1 MSTSFNTIVDDLK
14 SSFKL
19 AKDNILSYFLANLGM
34 LIAVALLLGLVII
47 PIGLVAVLAIGTSH
61 AAWEAIGLGMTAWAE
76 SNPWAVA
83 GVAILF
89 VIPLVALFLTVVGSI
104 YGMSKDLVAH
114 GETKAERAFSW
125 FRHKFLTFAG
135 AGVILTVI
143 IILPP
148 VVVWGSVSILMGYT
162 IPASLMPLLSV
173 STFVWV
179 FLTVGLC
186 AMVFPAITYG
196 KGVQDAFKESF
207 QLARERFDHVFGLL
221 SAIVIL
227 GVASYGP
234 VIIWGLSLPIGG
246 VVPPFD
252 VVSISIMVWTVL
264 VTFLWLLVLLPTT
277 IIAFTKVYAEM
288 TGGQVAAQKPLPI
301 PLV

>member
-14 SSFKL
+14 SSFRL

-34 LIAVALLLGLVII
+34 LIAVALLLGLVMV
-47 PIGLVAVLAIGTSH
+47 PILVAALLIVGTGP
-61 AAWEAIGLGMTAWAE
+61 AAWETLGLGLATWAE
-76 SNPWAVA
+76 SNPWAVGGA
-83 GVAILF
+83 AILF
-89 VIPLVALFLTVVGSI
+89 LIPFAALFLTVVGSI

-135 AGVILTVI
+135 AGVLLTII

-148 VVVWGSVSILMGYT
+148 VVVWGSISILMGYS
-162 IPASLMPLLSV
+162 IPLYLTPLLSV

-207 QLARERFDHVFGLL
+207 QLARERFDHIYGLL
-221 SAIVIL
+221 SAIVVL
-227 GVASYGP
+227 AVVSFGP
-234 VIIWGLSLPIGG
+234 VILWGLTMPLSGAIA
-246 VVPPFD
+246 FD
-252 VVSISIMVWTVL
+252 AVSIAIMVWTVFATL
-264 VTFLWLLVLLPTT
+264 LWLLVLLPMT

-288 TGGQVAAQKPLPI
+288 TGGQVATQKPLPI

>member
-14 SSFKL
+14 SSFGL
-19 AKDNILSYFLANLGM
+19 AKDNILRYFLANLGM
-34 LIAVALLLGLVII
+34 LIAVALLLGLVMV
-47 PIGLVAVLAIGTSH
+47 PILVTVLLVVGTNP
-61 AAWEAIGLGMTAWAE
+61 ATWEALGLGLTAWAE
-76 SNPWAVA
+76 SNPWAVG

-89 VIPLVALFLTVVGSI
+89 LIPFVALFLTVVGSI
-104 YGMSKDLVAH
+104 YGMSKDLIAH

-135 AGVILTVI
+135 AGVLLTII

-148 VVVWGSVSILMGYT
+148 VVVWGSLSILMGYS
-162 IPASLMPLLSV
+162 IPASLTPLLSV

-196 KGVQDAFKESF
+196 KGVQEAFKESF
-207 QLARERFDHVFGLL
+207 RLARERFDHVYGLL
-221 SAIVIL
+221 SAIIVL
-227 GVASYGP
+227 AVASYGP
-234 VIIWGLSLPIGG
+234 VISWGLTVPLSG
-246 VVPPFD
+246 VIAFD
-252 VVSISIMVWTVL
+252 AVSMTIMVWTVL
-264 VTFLWLLVLLPTT
+264 VTFLWLLVLLPMT

-288 TGGQVAAQKPLPI
+288 TGGQVATQKPLPI

>member
-1 MSTSFNTIVDDLK
+1 MSTSFNTIVDDMK
-14 SSFKL
+14 SSFGL
-19 AKDNILSYFLANLGM
+19 AKNNILSYFLANLGM
-34 LIAVALLLGLVII
+34 LIAVALLLGLVMV
-47 PIGLVAVLAIGTSH
+47 PILVAVLLVVGTNP
-61 AAWEAIGLGMTAWAE
+61 ATWEALGLGLTAWAQ
-76 SNPWAVA
+76 SNPWAVG

-89 VIPLVALFLTVVGSI
+89 IIPFVALFLTVVGSI
-104 YGMSKDLVAH
+104 YGMSKDLIAH

-135 AGVILTVI
+135 AGVLLTII

-148 VVVWGSVSILMGYT
+148 VVVWGSVSILMGYS
-162 IPASLMPLLSV
+162 IPTSLSPLLTV

-196 KGVQDAFKESF
+196 KSTQDAFKESF
-207 QLARERFDHVFGLL
+207 RLARERFDHVYGLL
-221 SAIVIL
+221 SAIVVL
-227 GVASYGP
+227 AAASYGP
-234 VIIWGLSLPIGG
+234 VIIWGLTTPLTGL
-246 VVPPFD
+246 VAFNA
-252 VVSISIMVWTVL
+252 VSIAIMVWTVL
-264 VTFLWLLVLLPTT
+264 VTFLWLLILLPMT

-288 TGGQVAAQKPLPI
+288 TGGQVATQKPLPI

>member
-14 SSFKL
+14 SSFGL

-34 LIAVALLLGLVII
+34 LIAVALLLGLVMV
-47 PIGLVAVLAIGTSH
+47 PILVAALLLVGTNP
-61 AAWEAIGLGMTAWAE
+61 ATWEAVGLGLAAWAE
-76 SNPWAVA
+76 SNPWAVG

-89 VIPLVALFLTVVGSI
+89 FIPFVALFLTVVGSI
-104 YGMSKDLVAH
+104 YGMSKDLIAH

-135 AGVILTVI
+135 AGVLLTII

-148 VVVWGSVSILMGYT
+148 VVVWGSISILMGYS
-162 IPASLMPLLSV
+162 IPVSLVPLLSV

-207 QLARERFDHVFGLL
+207 QLARERFDHVYGLL
-221 SAIVIL
+221 SAIVVL
-227 GVASYGP
+227 AVASYGP
-234 VIIWGLSLPIGG
+234 VIMWGLT
-246 VVPPFD
+246 VPFSGAFMAFD
-252 VVSISIMVWTVL
+252 AVAIAIMVWTVF
-264 VTFLWLLVLLPTT
+264 VTFLWLLVLLPMT

-288 TGGQVAAQKPLPI
+288 TGGQVATQKPLPI

>member
-14 SSFKL
+14 SSFGL

-34 LIAVALLLGLVII
+34 LIAVALLLGLVMI
-47 PIGLVAVLAIGTSH
+47 PILAAALLLVGTNP
-61 AAWEAIGLGMTAWAE
+61 ATWEAVGLGLTVWAE
-76 SNPWAVA
+76 SNPWAVG

-89 VIPLVALFLTVVGSI
+89 LIPFVALFLTVVGSI
-104 YGMSKDLVAH
+104 YGMSKDLIAH

-135 AGVILTVI
+135 AGVLLTII

-148 VVVWGSVSILMGYT
+148 LVVWGSISILMGYS
-162 IPASLMPLLSV
+162 IPVSLIPLFSV

-207 QLARERFDHVFGLL
+207 QLARERFDHVYGLL
-221 SAIVIL
+221 SAIVVLAI
-227 GVASYGP
+227 ASYGP
-234 VIIWGLSLPIGG
+234 VIIWGLT
-246 VVPPFD
+246 VPFSGAVMAFD
-252 VVSISIMVWTVL
+252 AVAMAIMVWTVF
-264 VTFLWLLVLLPTT
+264 VTFLWLLVLLPMT

-288 TGGQVAAQKPLPI
+288 TGGQVATQKPLPI

>member
-1 MSTSFNTIVDDLK
+1 MSTSLNTIVDDLK

-34 LIAVALLLGLVII
+34 LILVALLLGLVMI
-47 PIGLVAVLAIGTSH
+47 PIGLIAVMTIGTSP
-61 AAWEAIGLGMTAWAE
+61 AAWEAAGLAMTAFAQ
-76 SNPWAVA
+76 SNPWAIG

-89 VIPLVALFLTVVGSI
+89 IIPFVALFLTVVGSI

-135 AGVILTVI
+135 AGVLLTI
-143 IILPP
+143 IIALPP
-148 VVVWGSVSILMGYT
+148 LIVWGSVSILMGYS
-162 IPASLMPLLSV
+162 IPAALSPLLSV

-196 KGVQDAFKESF
+196 KGVKDAFKESF
-207 QLARERFDHVFGLL
+207 RLARDRFDHVYGLL
-221 SAIVIL
+221 SAIVVL
-227 GVASYGP
+227 AVASYGP
-234 VIIWGLSLPIGG
+234 VILWGLTVPLSGI
-246 VVPPFD
+246 VVFD
-252 VVSISIMVWTVL
+252 AVSIAIMVWTVL
-264 VTFLWLLVLLPTT
+264 VIFLWLLVLLPMT

-288 TGGQVAAQKPLPI
+288 TGGQVATQKPPPI

>member
-1 MSTSFNTIVDDLK
+1 MSTSFNTIVDDIK

-19 AKDNILSYFLANLGM
+19 ASENILSYFLANLGM
-34 LIAVALLLGLVII
+34 LIAVVLLLGLVMV
-47 PIGLVAVLAIGTSH
+47 PILVAALLMVGTSPV
-61 AAWEAIGLGMTAWAE
+61 AWEAIGLGLAAWAE
-76 SNPWAVA
+76 SNPWAVG

-89 VIPLVALFLTVVGSI
+89 LIPFIALFLTVVGSI
-104 YGMSKDLVAH
+104 YGMSKDLIAH

-125 FRHKFLTFAG
+125 FRHKFLTFGG
-135 AGVILTVI
+135 AGVLLTII

-148 VVVWGSVSILMGYT
+148 VVVWGSVSILMGYS
-162 IPASLMPLLSV
+162 IPASLIPLLSM

-179 FLTVGLC
+179 FLTTGLC

-207 QLARERFDHVFGLL
+207 QLARERFDHVYGLL

-227 GVASYGP
+227 AVASFGP
-234 VIIWGLSLPIGG
+234 VILWGLTTPLTG
-246 VVPPFD
+246 VVAFD
-252 VVSISIMVWTVL
+252 AVAIAIMVWTVF
-264 VTFLWLLVLLPTT
+264 VTLLWLLVLLPMA

-288 TGGQVAAQKPLPI
+288 TGSQVATQKPLPI